1 MTEVMEI
8 GHKSVQWID
17 DPRLIDRSFLDE
29 VPLIPEKMHIA
40 NVDFLMGNA
49 VDKLFECSVPGPFA
63 HFAPYPEYRNSIKR
77 LFKRK
82 VLATFDPD
90 FTRETLDNF
99 FEGDGEE
106 HEEEGAKLYEMLE
119 ELTNLNVILEE
130 IYHKIFS
137 CLKP

>member
-1 MTEVMEI
+1 MTEVIEI
-8 GHKSVQWID
+8 GNKSVSWID
-17 DPRLIDRSFLDE
+17 GPSVIDRSFLDE

-49 VDKLFECSVPGPFA
+49 VDKLFECNLPGPFA
-63 HFAPYPEYRNSIKR
+63 NFAPYPEYRNSIRR

-90 FTRETLDNF
+90 FTRELLDNF
-99 FEGDGEE
+99 FENEGYE
-106 HEEEGAKLYEMLE
+106 HEEDGAKLYTMLE
-119 ELTNLNVILEE
+119 ELTNLNVILSE
-130 IYHKIFS
+130 IYHKILS